1 MVYHYYMKIKTL
13 LLTFLFSFPLVALAQ
28 VTVVRVKNHQVYLD
42 TSELKTP
49 VKKGDSFKV
58 ILSSEKLTN
67 PKTGKE
73 LGLVYNYSPEGLITE
88 VQPLYAIGKLPSET
102 GVEIGQ
108 EVVLQ
113 SAPVTTASQKI
124 EVQKSDAPVVLH
136 KKITY
141 EPVAQE
147 IVSLSSANVTGA
159 GADNIVTL
167 SDKGRITVW
176 KRDGNKLKEETFYQ
190 LPADKKPLTISAAPL
205 RGKDTAEIFV
215 SFYDDRLGRINTQIL
230 AYEDKVW
237 KTLDTLPYFVKETG
251 CGVEKT
257 VWLQRPFVVGARPG
271 NGRNLAYQDGKF
283 VAAEKSLTTQ
293 HNWLT
298 GMNLFPSGPDG
309 EEYLIYTT
317 VNGRVR
323 LELPTGKTTEFKE
336 FSVGAPNR
344 VKYKQEL
351 VKFYPALQ
359 VVQTQGS
366 TQAAVVENTA
376 KYGLLSS
383 TFGQYESGKIHFLS
397 FAKGRLT
404 PTDTVSLD
412 GFVYDTACSGNAVLT
427 AEVLSDGQSS
437 VVEILK

>member
-28 VTVVRVKNHQVYLD
+28 VTVVRVQNHQIYLD

-49 VKKGDSFKV
+49 VKKGDTFKV

-73 LGLVYNYSPEGLITE
+73 LGLIYNYSPEGIITE
-88 VQPLYAIGKLPSET
+88 VQPLYAIGKLPSDAD
-102 GVEIGQ
+102 VKIGQ
-108 EVVLQ
+108 EAILQ
-113 SAPVTTASQKI
+113 SASVLAVPQKI
-124 EVQKSDAPVVLH
+124 EVQPLGAPTALH
-136 KKITY
+136 KKVTY
-141 EPVAQE
+141 EPLEQE
-147 IVSLSSANVTGA
+147 IISLSAADVTKP

-176 KRDGNKLKEETFYQ
+176 KRDGEKLKEETFYQ
-190 LPADKKPLTISAAPL
+190 LPSDKKPLTLSAAPL
-205 RGKDTAEIFV
+205 RGKDGAEIFV
-215 SFYDDRLGRINTQIL
+215 SSYDDRLGRISTQIL
-230 AYEDKVW
+230 AYENNEW

-251 CGVEKT
+251 CGADKT
-257 VWLQRPFVVGARPG
+257 VWLQRPFIVGTRPG
-271 NGRNLAYQDGKF
+271 NGRNLVYQDGKF

-298 GMNLFPSGPDG
+298 GLNLFPSGPDG
-309 EEYLIYTT
+309 EKYLIYTAT
-317 VNGRVR
+317 NGRVR
-323 LELPTGKTTEFKE
+323 LELPTGKTTEFKD

-344 VKYKQEL
+344 VKYKQEI

-366 TQAAVVENTA
+366 TQAAVVENTT

-404 PTDTVSLD
+404 QTDTVSLD
-412 GFVYDTACSGNAVLT
+412 GFVYDTACSDNAVLT
-427 AEVLSDGQSS
+427 AEVLPDGQSS

>member
-13 LLTFLFSFPLVALAQ
+13 LLTFLFSFPLVAMAQ
-28 VTVVRVKNHQVYLD
+28 VTVVRVQNHQIYLD

-73 LGLVYNYSPEGLITE
+73 LGLVHNYSPEGVITE
-88 VQPLYAIGKLPSET
+88 VQPLYAIGKLPAEA

-108 EVVLQ
+108 EAVLQ
-113 SAPVTTASQKI
+113 SAPVVAAPQKI
-124 EVQKSDAPVVLH
+124 EVQQSSTSVSLH

-141 EPVAQE
+141 NPVAQE
-147 IVSLSSANVTGA
+147 IISLSSADMMGPGA
-159 GADNIVTL
+159 ENIVTL

-176 KRDGNKLKEETFYQ
+176 KREGENLKEETFYQ
-190 LPADKKPLTISAAPL
+190 LPADKKPLTLSSAPL

-215 SFYDDRLGRINTQIL
+215 SFYDERLSRITTQIM
-230 AYEDKVW
+230 AYENGAW

-251 CGVEKT
+251 CGTDKT
-257 VWLQRPFVVGARPG
+257 VWLQRPFVVGTRPG
-271 NGRNLAYQDGKF
+271 NGRNLVYMDGKF

-298 GMNLFPSGPDG
+298 GLNLFPSGPNG
-309 EEYLIYTT
+309 EKYLIYTT
-317 VNGRVR
+317 QNGRVR
-323 LELPTGKTTEFKE
+323 LELSTGKTTEFKD

-344 VKYKQEL
+344 VKYKQEI

-359 VVQTQGS
+359 VVQTQGN
-366 TQAAVVENTA
+366 TQAAVVENTT

-412 GFVYDTACSGNAVLT
+412 GFVYDTACSENAVLV
-427 AEVLSDGQSS
+427 AEVLPDGQSS